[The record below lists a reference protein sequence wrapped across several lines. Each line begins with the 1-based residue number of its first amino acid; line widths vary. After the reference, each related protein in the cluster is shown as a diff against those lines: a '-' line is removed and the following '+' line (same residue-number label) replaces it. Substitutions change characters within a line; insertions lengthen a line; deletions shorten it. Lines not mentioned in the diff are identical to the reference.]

1 MGEVSLLVVVVMQM
15 DLRFSVMVYQLYR
28 LLLLILEVETEM

>member
-1 MGEVSLLVVVVMQM
+1 MGEVSLVVVMQM
-15 DLRFSVMVYQLYR
+15 DLRFSVIVYQLYR